1 MTSTDKQRRYAATRP
16 RLPDA
21 PKRIDVRIID
31 HDGRERVEQHAS
43 LEAAAR
49 AYPAAVAL
57 FDAEKWGGFF

>member
-1 MTSTDKQRRYAATRP
+1 MNATDKQRRYAATRP

-43 LEAAAR
+43 MEAAAR

>member
-1 MTSTDKQRRYAATRP
+1 MTPTDKQRRYAATRP

-49 AYPAAVAL
+49 AYPGAVRIERVAAT
-57 FDAEKWGGFF
+57 GGFY

>member
-1 MTSTDKQRRYAATRP
+1 MTSAERQRRYAATRP

-49 AYPAAVAL
+49 AYPGAVRIERA
-57 FDAEKWGGFF
+57 DVTGFW

>member
-1 MTSTDKQRRYAATRP
+1 MTPTDKQRRYAATRP

-31 HDGRERVEQHAS
+31 DDGRERVEQHGS

-49 AYPAAVAL
+49 AYPGAVAL